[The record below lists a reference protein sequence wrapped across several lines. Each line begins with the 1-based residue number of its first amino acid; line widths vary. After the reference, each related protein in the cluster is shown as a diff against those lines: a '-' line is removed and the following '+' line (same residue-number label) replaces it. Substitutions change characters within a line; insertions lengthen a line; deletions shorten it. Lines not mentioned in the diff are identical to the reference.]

1 MSIEA
6 TIEIDTRE
14 LANDGTFCDIVS
26 DIVTDVIRESTD
38 DIESIIEDWMGN
50 NFQEQLDMA
59 DHSGLDIEAAIEKV
73 DPDDDDFIN
82 AVARALYNMA
92 RSYVGA

>member
-6 TIEIDTRE
+6 TVEIDVGE
-14 LANDGTFCDIVS
+14 FANDGQFCEMVEEIVKDTLRS
-26 DIVTDVIRESTD
+26 DDTITEEVEGFFDSRFGDYFD
-38 DIESIIEDWMGN
+38 DH
-50 NFQEQLDMA
+50 MA
-59 DHSGLDIEAAIEKV
+59 DSSAV